1 MKKTYKLKGLDCAN
15 CATKMESKI
24 KKIKGVENASISFI
38 TGRMIIEYNEE
49 NIEENIEEIIKQVK
63 KAIKR
68 EEPDVKL
75 EEI

>member
-15 CATKMESKI
+15 CATKMESQI

-49 NIEENIEEIIKQVK
+49 NIEEIIKQVK

-68 EEPDVKL
+68 EEQDVKL

>member
-1 MKKTYKLKGLDCAN
+1 MKRTYKLKGLDCAN
-15 CATKMESKI
+15 CAAKMESQI
-24 KKIKGVENASISFI
+24 QKIKGVESAAISFM

-49 NIEENIEEIIKQVK
+49 NIEEIMKQVK

-75 EEI
+75 EEF

>member
-15 CATKMESKI
+15 CAAKMESQI
-24 KKIKGVENASISFI
+24 QKIKGIETASISFM

-49 NIEENIEEIIKQVK
+49 NIEEIMKQVK

>member
-15 CATKMESKI
+15 CATKMESQI
-24 KKIKGVENASISFI
+24 KKIKGIENASISFI
-38 TGRMIIEYNEE
+38 TGRMIIEYN
-49 NIEENIEEIIKQVK
+49 EENIEEIIKQVK

>member
-1 MKKTYKLKGLDCAN
+1 MKSKFKIKGLDCAN
-15 CATKMESKI
+15 CAAELERAIQKLD
-24 KKIKGVENASISFI
+24 GVENASISFM

-49 NIEENIEEIIKQVK
+49 NIEEIMKQVK

-75 EEI
+75 EEV

>member
-15 CATKMESKI
+15 CAAKMESQI
-24 KKIKGVENASISFI
+24 QKIKGIETASISFM
-38 TGRMIIEYNEE
+38 TGRMVIEYNEE
-49 NIEENIEEIIKQVK
+49 NIEEIMKQVK
-63 KAIKR
+63 RAIKR